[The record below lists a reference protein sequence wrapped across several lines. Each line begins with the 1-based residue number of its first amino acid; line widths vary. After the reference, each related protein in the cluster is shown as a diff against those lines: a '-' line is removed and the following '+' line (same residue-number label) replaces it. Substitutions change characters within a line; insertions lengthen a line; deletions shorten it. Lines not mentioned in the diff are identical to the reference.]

1 MLLMNEIDRLVME
14 ELLPLKK
21 EAMKSFARKYPQ
33 FMELFDTFLKGQRN
47 KIGVEITE
55 KGEKAAEYT
64 FHMEGTD
71 ITEVEKGVLSSELHH
86 PFGIIIRP
94 YFVTERSVLEKA
106 IADKEYIISN
116 PVEAIEKY
124 LPFMILKFM

>member
-1 MLLMNEIDRLVME
+1 MNDIDRLIME
-14 ELLPLKK
+14 GLLPLKK
-21 EAMKSFARKYPQ
+21 RAVKSFAQKYPQ
-33 FMELFDTFLKGQRN
+33 FMALFEKFFKGQRN
-47 KIGVEITE
+47 KIGIQITE

-64 FHMEGTD
+64 FHIEGTD